1 MWKNDIDN
9 HPSKWIYLIGYFIL
23 FSACSNA
30 QKKIVKPTL
39 TFQRT
44 IQNINQD
51 WQYLEENHTA
61 LSAVK
66 QANNWEQINLPHTW
80 NRWDATDLVPGY
92 RRNASWYKKNIII
105 PAQEKVQYLLYF
117 EAVNLQAQVY
127 VNGQLA
133 GSHIGGYVGFEIDIT
148 NYVKQGLPNEILV
161 RADNGYN
168 RDIIPSQKADFFIYG
183 GITRDVFLKTVPNQ
197 HLVNVAVSTP
207 KVSAVSAQT
216 NVKVNIK
223 NLQTDKS
230 TAIQL
235 ELIEKASG
243 KIVLST
249 NHDNLNKNEV
259 SIDLPI
265 LKNPLLWSPDTP
277 NLYLLKTKLIQD
289 GQVLDEVTET
299 IGYRWYEFEPN
310 GPFFLNGKRLLIR
323 GTHRHEEHAG
333 YGMAVPNDI
342 HRKDMEMIKEMGANY
357 IRLGHYPQDPE
368 VYKAANE
375 LGLILWDE
383 LPWCRGGVGEAIW
396 KNNTTR
402 LLEEQIQQNYNHP
415 SIFFWSIGNEIYWLP
430 DFPNGGDTEK
440 INQVVAQLHNKCHEL
455 DPYRLTA
462 IRKYYDGA
470 DLVDVF
476 SPSIWSGWYS
486 GVYDNYEAT
495 LEKNRPKYPRFLH
508 MEYGG
513 SSHVGRHTETPI
525 TGKGLVNEDE
535 WAETINQ
542 ANVTNVAKKG
552 DWSESYIVD
561 LFDWYLSVTEKLDW
575 FPGNA
580 QWAFKDF
587 GTPLRP
593 ENAIP
598 YINQKGL
605 VDRSGE
611 PKDAYYVF
619 KSYWAEEPFS
629 YIESHTWTERSG
641 PKDKARNISVFS
653 NGEIV
658 ELTLN
663 GQSQGKKQRTIGEFP
678 ASGLNWNITF
688 EEGKNTL
695 IANAFQ
701 QDQVVAKD
709 TLIINYTYQKAG
721 KPHRITLGTSTL
733 SNGNILV
740 TATMVDNNN
749 QRVLDYEDRCYFTL
763 LDGNSK
769 LLKHYGTPTRS
780 QQIEMANGQAAIELV
795 PSIGRTV
802 VEARNQDFKGSYIE
816 LKFDNNRKLV
826 D

>member
-1 MWKNDIDN
+1 MNKKL
-9 HPSKWIYLIGYFIL
+9 PQFCLTALIAMLLVLPFGCISSQKVIPL
-23 FSACSNA
+23 NNA
-30 QKKIVKPTL
+30 IK
-39 TFQRT
+39 RT
-44 IQNINQD
+44 QQNINTN
-51 WQYLEENHTA
+51 WQYLEENHVN
-61 LSAVK
+61 LDKVK
-66 QANNWEQINLPHTW
+66 AATNWTNIDLPHTW
-80 NRWDATDLVPGY
+80 NQWDATDLVPGY
-92 RRNASWYKKNIII
+92 RRNASWYKKEMVI
-105 PAQEKVQYLLYF
+105 PAQEEVKYFLYF

-127 VNGQLA
+127 VNGQKA
-133 GSHIGGYVGFEIDIT
+133 GEHIGGYVGFEIDIT
-148 NYVKQGLPNEILV
+148 QFVKKGEKNEILV

-183 GITRDVFLKTVPNQ
+183 GITRDVFLKTVPTQ
-197 HLVNVAVSTP
+197 HLTKVAVSTP
-207 KVSAVSAQT
+207 KVSAEAATT
-216 NVKVNIK
+216 NVKVK
-223 NLQTDKS
+223 VHNLQNETPL
-230 TAIQL
+230 QL
-235 ELIEKASG
+235 QCELIEKTTG
-243 KIVLST
+243 KVVLST
-249 NHDNLNKNEV
+249 SKNLTSNEISV
-259 SIDLPI
+259 DLPV
-265 LKNPLLWSPDTP
+265 LENPALWSPDAP
-277 NLYLLKTKLIQD
+277 NLYLLTTKLVANGKVI
-289 GQVLDEVTET
+289 DELTET
-299 IGYRWYEFEPN
+299 IGYRWYEFEEN

-333 YGMAVPNDI
+333 YGMAVPNEI

-383 LPWCRGGVGEAIW
+383 LPWCRGGVGEGNW
-396 KNNTTR
+396 QQNTMR

-415 SIFFWSIGNEIYWLP
+415 SIFFWSVGNEIYWLP
-430 DFPNGGDTEK
+430 DFPNGGNTEK
-440 INQVVAQLHNKCHEL
+440 LNQVVSKLHQKCHEL
-455 DPYRLTA
+455 DPYRLTS

-513 SSHVGRHTETPI
+513 SSHVGRHIENPI

-542 ANVTNVAKKG
+542 ANVTNIAKKG
-552 DWSESYIVD
+552 DWSENYIVD
-561 LFDWYLSVTEKLDW
+561 LFDWYLGVTEKSDW

-605 VDRSGE
+605 VDRSGK

-619 KSYWAEEPFS
+619 KSYWATAPFA

-641 PKDKARNISVFS
+641 SKDKSRNISVFS
-653 NGEIV
+653 NGEMV
-658 ELTLN
+658 ELILN
-663 GQSQGKKQRTIGEFP
+663 GQTQGKKNRTIGEFP
-678 ASGLNWNITF
+678 ASGLNWDIIF
-688 EEGKNTL
+688 KEGTNTL
-695 IANAFQ
+695 IANAYQ
-701 QDQVVAKD
+701 QNKIVAKD
-709 TLIINYTYQKAG
+709 TLVVNYTYQKAG
-721 KPHRITLGTSTL
+721 NPNRIALSTAKL
-733 SNGNILV
+733 PNGNVLV
-740 TATMVDNNN
+740 KATMVDKDN

-763 LDGNSK
+763 LDGNSE
-769 LLKHYGTPTRS
+769 LLMHYGTPTRS
-780 QQIEMANGQAAIELV
+780 QVIEMANGQAVIEMI
-795 PSIGRTV
+795 PATGRTV

-816 LKFDNNRKLV
+816 LNFDSNKKLV